1 MSNGNLITNTPIHYL
16 APKECPFTID
26 GKNLVTF
33 RRARLRQIA
42 KSLNVSP
49 DDSKQDILKRIIAK
63 LKVTGAPKEL
73 SDL

>member
-1 MSNGNLITNTPIHYL
+1 MSNGNLITNRPVHYL

-26 GKNLVTF
+26 GQNLVTF
-33 RRARLRQIA
+33 RRAKLRQLA
-42 KSLNVSP
+42 KSLKVSP

-73 SDL
+73 NEL